1 MNYREMWVKPHP
13 DFSPENPLFLCIL
26 ANTETAKIP
35 NISAAGKSPMLT
47 DYTPAADAELV
58 ETGNAISI
66 NEPAMTPSGAPSPA
80 VITRASILLTEI
92 PYLFIN
98 AGLRVR
104 PKIPTIDINAQPGGD
119 IRKGNAVADALEI
132 YTKSR
137 ALGKKLSKFSDFVII
152 GESVPGGTTTAMAV
166 MKALG
171 YDGKVSSS
179 FPENP
184 LDIKNMV
191 VSEGMMNSGIS
202 LGSLRNQPLRAVECI
217 GDPMMAAAAGLVDG
231 LETKTVLA
239 GGTQMVSVL
248 SIIKHLGLK
257 RDVSIATTHYVADD
271 TSANF
276 REMTEILGYK
286 AYAADPGFGDS
297 RFPGLRMYETGDVKE
312 GVGAGGAMFAAAMMG
327 FSQKVFRE
335 KVEEVCYSIFGM

>member
-1 MNYREMWVKPHP
+1 MWVKPHP
-13 DFSPENPLFLCIL
+13 DFSPEKPLFLCIL

-35 NISAAGKSPMLT
+35 NISAAGKSPKLT

-66 NEPAMTPSGAPSPA
+66 SEPAMTPSGAPSPA
-80 VITRASILLTEI
+80 VITRASMLLTEI
-92 PYLFIN
+92 PCLFIN
-98 AGLRVR
+98 AGLRIR

-137 ALGKKLSKFSDFVII
+137 TLGKKLSKFSDFVII

-179 FPENP
+179 FPQNP

-191 VSEGMMNSGIS
+191 VSEGMRNSGIS
-202 LGSLRNQPLRAVECI
+202 FGSLRNQPLRAVGCI
-217 GDPMMAAAAGLVDG
+217 GDPMMAAAAGIVDG

-257 RDVSIATTHYVADD
+257 KDVSIATTHYVADD
-271 TSANF
+271 PSANF
-276 REMTEILGYK
+276 REMTDILGYK

-327 FSQKVFRE
+327 FSQKEFRE
-335 KVEEVCYSIFGM
+335 KVEEVCDSIFGV

>member
-1 MNYREMWVKPHP
+1 MWVKPHP
-13 DFSPENPLFLCIL
+13 DFSPEKPLFLCIL

-35 NISAAGKSPMLT
+35 NISAAGKSPKLT

-80 VITRASILLTEI
+80 VITRASMLLTEI
-92 PYLFIN
+92 PCLFIN

-104 PKIPTIDINAQPGGD
+104 PKIPTIDINARPGGD

-191 VSEGMMNSGIS
+191 VSEGMRNSGIS
-202 LGSLRNQPLRAVECI
+202 FGSLRNQPLRAVGCI
-217 GDPMMAAAAGLVDG
+217 GDPMMAATAGLVDG

-257 RDVSIATTHYVADD
+257 KDVSIATTHYVADD
-271 TSANF
+271 PSANF
-276 REMTEILGYK
+276 REMTDILGYK
-286 AYAADPGFGDS
+286 AYAADPGFDES

-312 GVGAGGAMFAAAMMG
+312 GVGAGGAMFAASMMG
-327 FSQKVFRE
+327 FSQKEFRE
-335 KVEEVCYSIFGM
+335 KVEEVCDSIFGV

>member
-1 MNYREMWVKPHP
+1 MWVKPHP
-13 DFSPENPLFLCIL
+13 DFSPEKPLFLCIL

-35 NISAAGKSPMLT
+35 NISAAGKSPKLT

-58 ETGNAISI
+58 ETGNPISI

-80 VITRASILLTEI
+80 VITRASMLLTEI
-92 PYLFIN
+92 PCLFIN
-98 AGLRVR
+98 AGLRIR
-104 PKIPTIDINAQPGGD
+104 PKIPTIDIDAQPGGD

-179 FPENP
+179 FPQNP

-191 VSEGMMNSGIS
+191 VSEGMRNSGIS
-202 LGSLRNQPLRAVECI
+202 FGSLRNQPLRAVECL

-231 LETKTVLA
+231 LDTKTVLA

-248 SIIKHLGLK
+248 SIIKHLRLK
-257 RDVSIATTHYVADD
+257 KDVSIATTHYVADD
-271 TSANF
+271 PSANF
-276 REMTEILGYK
+276 REMTDILGYK

-312 GVGAGGAMFAAAMMG
+312 GVGAGGAMFAASMMG
-327 FSQKVFRE
+327 FSQKEFRE
-335 KVEEVCYSIFGM
+335 KVEEVCDSIFGI